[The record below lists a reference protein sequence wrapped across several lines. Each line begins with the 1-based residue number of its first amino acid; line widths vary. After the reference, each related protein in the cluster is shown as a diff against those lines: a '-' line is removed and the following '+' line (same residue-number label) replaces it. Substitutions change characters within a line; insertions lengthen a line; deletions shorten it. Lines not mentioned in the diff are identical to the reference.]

1 MEDRLDQINQGRCQ
15 LELGGETNPVVQRS
29 ALIVLVAVAV
39 AATVTVTGLSRLG
52 RGHGFSLGSII
63 EQKDIKTEIPY
74 AKRLSSSTWLIP

>member
-1 MEDRLDQINQGRCQ
+1 MEDRLDQINQGSCQ

-39 AATVTVTGLSRLG
+39 AVAATVLSRLD